1 MIQTNH
7 NETLC
12 VKPVGLQDA
21 LEKAIKEIVT
31 DGGGRNN
38 GGGGGGGG
46 RCFVRPSGTEN
57 VVRIY
62 AEAPTSKQATLLA
75 EEASK
80 IVTKYCGNPI
90 TSRL

>member
-12 VKPVGLQDA
+12 VQPVGLQDA
-21 LEKAIKEIVT
+21 LEKAIGEIVT
-31 DGGGRNN
+31 NGRK
-38 GGGGGGGG
+38 GGG

-62 AEAPTSKQATLLA
+62 AEAPTSKQANLLA
-75 EEASK
+75 LEASK
-80 IVTKYCGNPI
+80 IVTKFCGNPI
-90 TSRL
+90 PSRL